1 MKRTL
6 IFALAALLVVG
17 AVAMWRFLPRAL
29 SYDECS
35 PVYRHFADM
44 ELEGVRVTYIKDK
57 IINDTLRLPATLL
70 EAESDRGWELLD
82 SLFGYTETQMIFLND
97 PDIPDVVKKS
107 FLEDR
112 PDFQIY
118 RAHPETPERKI
129 EKGSTRS
136 DDVVI
141 YIFPFQQRVCIF
153 EVRNGETFGSEHEA
167 AMKELKEEELCRR
180 SKAIWKS
187 VMIDLD
193 LIPK

>member
-82 SLFGYTETQMIFLND
+82 SLFGYTETQMIFLNN

-193 LIPK
+193 LIPE